1 MYCNGLMKANA
12 STWNKLLDI
21 ALIKED
27 KSIIEYLTCSENPD
41 ILINFMNKSVS
52 NDLKLPGC
60 NDYLDI
66 ISLIVQKHSDNDVI
80 LDYMLANLEKI
91 TTR

>member
-1 MYCNGLMKANA
+1 MKANA

-21 ALIKED
+21 GLIKED
-27 KSIIEYLTCSENPD
+27 KNIIEYLTCSENPD

-52 NDLKLPGC
+52 NEIKLPGY
-60 NDYLDI
+60 NGYLDI
-66 ISLIVQKHSDNDVI
+66 ISLIIQKHSDNDVI

-91 TTR
+91 TAR

>member
-1 MYCNGLMKANA
+1 MKANA

-21 ALIKED
+21 GLIKQD

-41 ILINFMNKSVS
+41 ILINFMNKSAS
-52 NDLKLPGC
+52 NDLKLPGY
-60 NDYLDI
+60 NGYLDI

-91 TTR
+91 TAR